1 MKNHLQNNPLLRSAM
16 LILVLSILGISN
28 AFANYDFSAVAPSGQ
43 TLYYKIT
50 NSTTKE
56 VMVTYPRYYESRKG
70 SMYYYAY
77 WYNYSTPIGDI
88 TIPSSVEYNGNVYYV
103 TKINEHAFHGG
114 SYSTGTNSSA
124 QVIYIYCNN
133 ITSIVIPSTVTS
145 VGNYAFL
152 GCYGMTAITLP
163 YSITHLE
170 HNTFGTSSNLNAVY
184 YTGTIEQW
192 LNIDFSYNSSGGY
205 YSNPLYHAHNLY
217 INGELLTNLII
228 PTNVSSI
235 PRDVF
240 RNVSCL
246 LSLTLPNT
254 VTSIGYR
261 AFMNCSNLTEITSL
275 NPNPPTLYSQT
286 TNFQSP
292 FEGVNKDIPV
302 YIPIGSTSAY
312 QNAAGWSE
320 FTNFVEVVA
329 NFSSTCSSGQTLYY
343 TVTDLANHYVEVVY
357 PNTSSAPWEGFTQP
371 TGNVVIPETVEY
383 QGVTYT
389 VKGVGS
395 QAFYGCTGL
404 TQVTISENINYVR
417 AKAFW
422 NCPNLETVVF
432 NAVDC
437 AVMQPTRTGSGTNS
451 NPYVYFSVFSAD
463 EAGSAPNL
471 TRISIGSGVQHIP
484 DYAFKDAEDVYQR
497 LVIPAS
503 VTDIGNYA
511 FYGCNSMVQ
520 MVIQGNGL
528 QTIGNYAFYGCSA
541 LQTALNLPNSVV
553 STGEYAF
560 YGCTHIPSLTI
571 GEGMTTIGAYT
582 FWNCPAMVTV
592 NFNAVNCIN
601 MQTVD
606 YSVFNSGTE
615 AGGATPITTL
625 NIGANVT
632 NIPDFAFRNSPN
644 ATNNLVLSEGL
655 LNIGQYA
662 FHNGGF
668 TGNLNIPN
676 TTQTIGQY
684 AFFGCGGLTAL
695 TIGEGVETIGGYAYW
710 NCPQIQTVNFNA
722 VNCTTMNTN
731 GICSVFNVGTSN
743 EVVTPIT
750 SLTIGDNVTNI
761 SDYAFCSS
769 LNATNTLLFP
779 DGLLNIGAYAF
790 YNCSGMTGALSIPNT
805 VTSIGQYGFY
815 HCSGFDESLT
825 LSNSLNTI
833 NAYTF
838 WGCNGFTGTLTIPNS
853 VLTIAEHA
861 FEDCSSFTGSLVIHD
876 ALTNIG
882 ESAFYGCSNIAELT
896 LGEGVETIGGSAF
909 WNCPEMHTV
918 HFNSVNCTSM
928 NTSSQYS
935 VFNVG
940 TTSSGATPIVTLS
953 IGENVTR
960 IPDYAFRN
968 SLNATSKIVIPNATT
983 YIGTYSFFGFRSD
996 ELTIGEGVAEIGGYA
1011 FWYCPNLQTVHFNA
1025 INCTNMKTQTGSG
1038 NNIVYYSVFNGGM
1051 NATSS
1056 PSVALLTIGKKVQTI
1071 PDYAFKNCS
1080 SANCKLLFPN
1090 TLTSIGVQAFYEG
1103 NNFIGDLVLPNSVTS
1118 LGEYAFYNCHSFD
1131 GSLII
1136 GSGIHTINQYTF
1148 ADCDGFTGALIIG
1161 RSVETIGDYSFR
1173 NCSGFSTV
1181 ISEHPT
1187 PPTALNTSFN
1197 NMTYTIPVHVPYAM
1211 VPAYQAATG
1220 WSLFTNY
1227 REQFVFD
1234 QLDNDLWSDTQNW
1247 YSFALPTANDVVC
1260 VNSNCQMDME
1270 AEVLHLYVLN
1280 LNDVMTINNGETL
1293 SVTYGI
1299 GTLQPSQLVIADGV
1313 QLVNPVSNAYGT
1325 VQRNISGYGS
1335 GTEGWFTVATPIY
1348 EGTETDVLTTDTYD
1362 LFYYDEPT
1370 HHWMNKKVAEN
1381 NFASLEPAQGY
1392 LYANQ
1397 AQKTLSFAGQINA
1410 SNADFS
1416 LPVTCNGNAL
1426 SGFTLVGNPY
1436 TNNIS
1441 ISSLRINGTAPT
1453 LYYKAIGGGNFVAYT
1468 DADNEPIKPGEGFM
1482 VQAAAEGVLTFN
1494 NDTRAESGNGYV
1506 RLVLKKDNEM
1516 IDRAYLRMGDGETLK
1531 KLQSTHAVDALYFK
1545 QDGENRAVAAFDGAM
1560 MLCFESVEA
1569 GIYTLEASLLNVECR
1584 YLHLIDRQTG
1594 NDIDL
1599 LSASGYTFVAG
1610 VQDEADRFELVLN
1623 PQSRVDENE
1632 RGNRDEYFVM
1642 PTHTQTD
1649 NQDAYSGT
1657 VNYTITA
1664 SANPSEGGTVSGGG
1678 SYAQG
1683 ANCTLTATANTGY
1696 TFVNWTEG
1704 ETQVSTEASYSFV
1717 VNGNRSLVANFVV
1730 NQPNS
1735 YIITTTANPAAG
1747 GTVSGGGSY
1756 AEGANCT
1763 LTATPNTG
1771 YAFVNWT
1778 KNNVVVS
1785 TNASYN
1791 FTVSEAATYVANFE
1805 LQGQITNHWTP
1816 IGGTQYNMTISGVIY
1831 INNVEQTVTTLEVG
1845 AFCGDECRGSM
1856 LPEFFPPSSQYVVS
1870 LTVVSNQQNGET
1882 ITFKLYDHSSGQE
1895 LNLQCVN
1902 DITFASNE
1910 IVGTMGN
1917 WFQFAFN
1924 SEVSVSATVN
1934 PVDAGNVTGTGNYVP
1949 GATATLTATANE
1961 GYVFNSWSIDGATV
1975 STDNPYTFT
1984 VTGATTLV
1992 AHFDCQQQANL
2003 STGWNWW
2010 STYIEQEGIDGLTM
2024 LEESLGHKGL
2034 MIKTQVPYVQNYY
2047 PQTGYDYWFGSLTNV
2062 GLTNEAGYQISV
2074 SANCDAQIIGSIANS
2089 ADHPITLQT
2098 GWNWIGY
2105 PVNTQQS
2112 ISSALSGFTP
2122 TANDLIKGQSSSS
2135 TYYAGYGWFPTSFTL
2150 TPGQGYMYY
2159 SNAAENQTLT
2169 YNVGRGEDA
2178 QESPQHVWTND
2189 IHAHASNIV
2198 IMAIVT
2204 IDGEEQQSD
2213 NLELEAFVNGE
2224 CRGSAVLQYFE
2235 PTNRWYAMLTVS
2247 GEEGESLTFAAIDR
2261 CNGTI
2266 KANSSERLTYYDN
2279 AIVGNLDKP
2288 YEVHFGSSEVLTI
2301 YPNPVEHNTAFSL
2314 DIPSDETIAEVL
2326 IINALGE
2333 AVKHETG
2340 SADRQMPGIN
2350 GSGIYLV
2357 KIVCCSG
2364 NVYVGRLIVR

>member
-1 MKNHLQNNPLLRSAM
+1 MKFMKNHLQNKSILRSAVLFM
-16 LILVLSILGISN
+16 VLSILGISN
-28 AFANYDFSAVAPSGQ
+28 AFADDYDFSAVAPSGQ

-50 NSTTKE
+50 DFSSRE
-56 VMVTYPRYYESRKG
+56 VTLTYPCYYSHQFNVNYIDH
-70 SMYYYAY
+70 YY
-77 WYNYSTPIGDI
+77 WFGYSKPVGDI
-88 TIPSSVEYNGNVYYV
+88 VIPAKVEFNGDSYSV
-103 TKINEHAFHGG
+103 TSIREHAFGDHRNNTSPSQYNNYYEFYDGG
-114 SYSTGTNSSA
+114 CEG
-124 QVIYIYCNN
+124 
-133 ITSIVIPSTVTS
+133 ITSIVIPSTVS
-145 VGNYAFL
+145 NIGADAFAKCNGL
-152 GCYGMTAITLP
+152 T
-163 YSITHLE
+163 SIT
-170 HNTFGTSSNLNAVY
+170 
-184 YTGTIEQW
+184 
-192 LNIDFSYNSSGGY
+192 
-205 YSNPLYHAHNLY
+205 
-217 INGELLTNLII
+217 I
-228 PTNVSSI
+228 PGS
-235 PRDVF
+235 
-240 RNVSCL
+240 
-246 LSLTLPNT
+246 
-254 VTSIGYR
+254 VTSIGTY
-261 AFMNCSNLTEITSL
+261 AFNGCNSLISITIPGSVTSISSYAFSDCTGLTSITIPSSVTSIGTYAFSGCNSLTSITIPSSVTSIGTYAFNCNGLTEITSL
-275 NPNPPTLYSQT
+275 NSEPPTINNTHVFNNVSKT
-286 TNFQSP
+286 
-292 FEGVNKDIPV
+292 IPV
-302 YIPIGSTSAY
+302 YIPIGSSSAY
-312 QNAAGWSE
+312 QNAFGWKE
-320 FTNFVEVVA
+320 FSNFIEVPSRF
-329 NFSSTCSSGQTLYY
+329 FSNCSSGQTLYFA
-343 TVTDLANHYVEVVY
+343 VTDLANNYVEIIY
-357 PNTSSAPWEGFTQP
+357 PNTSSAPWEGYDQP

-383 QGVTYT
+383 QGITYV
-389 VKGVGS
+389 VKGIQK
-395 QAFYGCTGL
+395 QAFYGCTGM
-404 TQVTISENINYVR
+404 TKVTISENIDYVFE
-417 AKAFW
+417 KAFW
-422 NCPNLETVVF
+422 NCPNLETVNF
-432 NAVDC
+432 NAEEC
-437 AVMQPTRTGSGTNS
+437 AIMQTRTGSGTNS
-451 NPYVYFSVFSAD
+451 DPYNYYSVFSSN
-463 EAGSAPNL
+463 ETGNAPNI
-471 TRISIGSGVQHIP
+471 TRIVIGNSVQHIP
-484 DYAFKDAEDVYQR
+484 DYAFKNAEDVYQR

-528 QTIGNYAFYGCSA
+528 LTIGNYAFYGCSA

-553 STGEYAF
+553 STGIYSF
-560 YGCTHIPSLTI
+560 YGCSHIPSLSI
-571 GEGMTTIGAYT
+571 GEGMSQIGAYT
-582 FWNCPAMVTV
+582 FWNCPAIIMV
-592 NFNAVNCIN
+592 NFNAVNCIAMKTRRGAGTN
-601 MQTVD
+601 TNPYVD
-606 YSVFNSGTE
+606 YSVFNSGTGT
-615 AGGATPITTL
+615 GGATPITTL

-644 ATNNLVLSEGL
+644 VTNNLVLPEGL

-668 TGNLNIPN
+668 TGNLTIPN

-684 AFFGCGGLTAL
+684 AFYGCGDLTAL
-695 TIGEGVETIGGYAYW
+695 TIGEGVESIGGYAYW

-722 VNCTTMNTN
+722 VNCTTMNTD
-731 GICSVFNVGTSN
+731 GAYSVFNSGTSIGG
-743 EVVTPIT
+743 ETPINNI
-750 SLTIGDNVTNI
+750 TIGNNVTNI
-761 SDYAFCSS
+761 PDYAFYNSP
-769 LNATNTLLFP
+769 NATNTLPLP

-805 VTSIGQYGFY
+805 VASIGQYGFY

-825 LSNSLNTI
+825 LSNALTTI

-838 WGCNGFTGTLTIPNS
+838 SGCNGFTGTLTIPSS

-861 FEDCSSFTGSLVIHD
+861 FEDCSSFTGSLAIHD
-876 ALTNIG
+876 ALTSIG

-909 WNCPEMHTV
+909 WNCPELHTV

-940 TTSSGATPIVTLS
+940 TTSGGATPIVTLS

-968 SLNATSKIVIPNATT
+968 SVSATSKIVIPNATT
-983 YIGTYSFFGFRSD
+983 YIGTYSFFGFRSN
-996 ELTIGEGVAEIGGYA
+996 ELTIGEGVVEIGGYA
-1011 FWYCPNLQTVHFNA
+1011 FWYCPSLQTVHFNA

-1038 NNIVYYSVFNGGM
+1038 NNIVYYSVFNGGI
-1051 NATSS
+1051 NTTSS
-1056 PSVALLTIGKKVQTI
+1056 PSLVLLTIGKKVQTI

-1090 TLTSIGVQAFYEG
+1090 TLMSVGVQAFYEG
-1103 NNFIGDLVLPNSVTS
+1103 NSFIGDLVLPNPVTS

-1136 GSGIHTINQYTF
+1136 GSGIQTINQYTF

-1161 RSVETIGDYSFR
+1161 RSVESIGDYSFR

-1197 NMTYTIPVHVPYAM
+1197 NMTYSISIHVPYAM

-1220 WSLFTNY
+1220 WSSFTNY

-1260 VNSNCQMDME
+1260 VNSNCQMDMD

-1299 GTLQPSQLVIADGV
+1299 GTLQPSQLVIADGG
-1313 QLVNPVSNAYGT
+1313 QLVNPVSNAFGT

-1348 EGTETDVLTTDTYD
+1348 EGTETDVLTTGTYD

-1494 NDTRAESGNGYV
+1494 NDTHAESGNGYV

-1569 GIYTLEASLLNVECR
+1569 GIYTLEASLLNVGCR

-1649 NQDAYSGT
+1649 NQDAFSGT

-1696 TFVNWTEG
+1696 SFVNWTEG
-1704 ETQVSTEASYSFV
+1704 GTQVSTEANYSFA
-1717 VNGNRSLVANFVV
+1717 VNGNRTLVANFVV
-1730 NQPNS
+1730 NQPNN
-1735 YIITTTANPAAG
+1735 YIITATANPAAG

-1756 AEGANCT
+1756 AQGANCT

-1778 KNNVVVS
+1778 KNSVVVS
-1785 TNASYN
+1785 TNASYS

-1816 IGGTQYNMTISGVIY
+1816 IGGTQYNMTINGVIY

-1845 AFCGDECRGSM
+1845 AFCGEECRGSM

-1924 SEVSVSATVN
+1924 SEVSVSATVD
-1934 PVDAGNVTGTGNYVP
+1934 PVGAGNVTGTGNYVP
-1949 GATATLTATANE
+1949 GTTATLTATANE
-1961 GYVFNSWSIDGATV
+1961 GYVFNNWSIGGATV

-1984 VTGATTLV
+1984 VTGATALV
-1992 AHFDCQQQANL
+1992 AQFNCQQQTNL
-2003 STGWNWW
+2003 SMGWNWW
-2010 STYIEQEGIDGLTM
+2010 STYIEQDGIDGLTM
-2024 LEESLGHKGL
+2024 LEESLGHNGL
-2034 MIKTQVPYVQNYY
+2034 MIKTQIPYVQNYY

-2062 GLTNEAGYQISV
+2062 GLNNETGYQISV
-2074 SANCDAQIIGSIANS
+2074 SANCDAVMTGAVANP
-2089 ADHPITLQT
+2089 ADHSITLQT

-2112 ISSALSGFTP
+2112 LSSALSGFTP
-2122 TANDLIKGQSSSS
+2122 TANDLIKGQSTSS

-2213 NLELEAFVNGE
+2213 NLELGAFVNGE